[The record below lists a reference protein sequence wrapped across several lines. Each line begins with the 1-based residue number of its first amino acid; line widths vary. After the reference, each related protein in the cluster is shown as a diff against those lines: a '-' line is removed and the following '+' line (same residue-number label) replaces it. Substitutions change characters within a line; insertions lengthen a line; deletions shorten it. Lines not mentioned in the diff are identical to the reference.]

1 MEPQW
6 IWFIAIGGIA
16 LTIAVVIDVRNKRRF
31 GTTKRKKIERMQSG
45 SRDDSRDD
53 SEEPGG

>member
-6 IWFIAIGGIA
+6 IWFIIIGGIGLIVA
-16 LTIAVVIDVRNKRRF
+16 GVIDVRNKRRF
-31 GTTKRKKIERMQSG
+31 GTTSRKKIERIRAG